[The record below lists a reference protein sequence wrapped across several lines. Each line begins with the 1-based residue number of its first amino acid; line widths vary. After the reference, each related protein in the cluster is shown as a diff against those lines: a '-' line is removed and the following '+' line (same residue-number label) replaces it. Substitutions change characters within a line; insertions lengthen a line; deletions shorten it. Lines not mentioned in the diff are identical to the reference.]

1 MKNTDQI
8 KALAVAIE
16 EKDNYIRMLLAQQ
29 GNNEVQI
36 AEYRQIVRELS
47 DKLELYEHKYGTVF
61 RTTRSI
67 PMDTDVRNGN
77 QCPMA
82 RRT

>member
-1 MKNTDQI
+1 MKNSDTI

-36 AEYRQIVRELS
+36 SEYRQIVKELS
-47 DKLELYEHKYGTVF
+47 DKLKLYENKYGTVF
-61 RTTRSI
+61 K
-67 PMDTDVRNGN
+67 P
-77 QCPMA
+77 A
-82 RRT
+82 RKK

>member
-1 MKNTDQI
+1 MKNSDTI

-36 AEYRQIVRELS
+36 SEYRQIVKELS
-47 DKLELYEHKYGTVF
+47 DKLKLYENKYGTVF
-61 RTTRSI
+61 R
-67 PMDTDVRNGN
+67 PARNS
-77 QCPMA
+77 
-82 RRT
+82 